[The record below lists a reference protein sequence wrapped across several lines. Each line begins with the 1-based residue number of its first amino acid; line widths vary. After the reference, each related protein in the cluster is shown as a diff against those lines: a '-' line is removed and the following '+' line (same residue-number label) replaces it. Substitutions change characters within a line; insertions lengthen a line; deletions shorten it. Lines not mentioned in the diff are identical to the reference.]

1 MKANRGAAEEEPVT
15 IHTLNFSSACIGAW
29 LATVSALRTA
39 PVAEMNDAAHPSVG
53 TSKPANDGHL
63 KTGQRTER
71 RDEVLYSF
79 IGK

>member
-1 MKANRGAAEEEPVT
+1 MNVVEKVGTRSPTLPTRAEGEKRFRSATRNPYAAT
-15 IHTLNFSSACIGAW
+15 
-29 LATVSALRTA
+29 
-39 PVAEMNDAAHPSVG
+39 SVG